1 MPGNRRPMKPR
12 IPSGWF
18 KKLVVFICFLVFGA
32 QTHAR
37 TEYEIKAA
45 YLYNFIKFV
54 SWSDENTLDKEYLNV
69 CILGK
74 DPFQEL
80 IDPIEGKTIQGR
92 AIKLF
97 KAPSYSDDLNCNVVF
112 ISSSEQRTVEQLL
125 DKPEFRNALT
135 VSDMDDFAKFGG
147 MIGFVHV
154 GNVIRFEINLSK
166 ARQSGV
172 AISSKLLELALEV
185 YQ

>member
-1 MPGNRRPMKPR
+1 MKSR
-12 IPSGWF
+12 ILSGGIRHF
-18 KKLVVFICFLVFGA
+18 VVFICFLTLGSQAF
-32 QTHAR
+32 AR

-54 SWSDENTLDKEYLNV
+54 SWGDESALDKDFLNV

-80 IDPIEGKTIQGR
+80 IDPIEGKSIQGR
-92 AIKLF
+92 SIRLIKSE
-97 KAPSYSDDLNCNVVF
+97 SYTGPMNCNVVF
-112 ISSSEQRTVEQLL
+112 FSSSDERAVRSLL
-125 DKPEFRNALT
+125 DKPEFENALT
-135 VSDMDDFAKFGG
+135 VSDMEDFAKSGG